1 MDKIN
6 IKHFAG
12 YVFTMVL
19 FTLVSSYLIIPFN
32 LDLQG
37 STLVLICLLQSI
49 LDILAFYLYTKF
61 VLKEPFK
68 EVFGLYFR
76 KLPKYALLGI
86 IALIAVLATIYLIS
100 FIPISNVPV
109 SFQKLYNTNIFT
121 LSCYAV
127 IIAPLREEFLFRG
140 VIQSLLTN
148 KTNPKLG
155 ILITSLVFT
164 GSHVVYTTAP
174 IMYVRLLL
182 LGLALSILKNNTK
195 SIIPGYITHLL
206 MNSIILLR

>member
-1 MDKIN
+1 MNKIN

-12 YVFTMVL
+12 YALTMVL
-19 FTLVSSYLIIPFN
+19 FTLIASSLIIPFN
-32 LDLQG
+32 LDLTG
-37 STLVLICLLQSI
+37 STLVYVCLGQSL
-49 LDILAFYLYTKF
+49 LDILSFYLYTKL
-61 VLKEPFK
+61 VMKESFK
-68 EVFGLYFR
+68 EVFGLYIK
-76 KLPKYALLGI
+76 KLPKYILLGVLALLS
-86 IALIAVLATIYLIS
+86 VLLLIYLIS
-100 FIPISNVPV
+100 FIPISSVPL
-109 SFQKLYNTNIFT
+109 SFQKLYNTNLFT

-127 IIAPLREEFLFRG
+127 IIAPPREEFLFRG

-148 KTNPKLG
+148 KTNSNLG
-155 ILITSLVFT
+155 IIITSLIFT
-164 GSHVVYTTAP
+164 GSHVVYSTAP

>member
-1 MDKIN
+1 MNKIN

-12 YVFTMVL
+12 YALTMVL
-19 FTLVSSYLIIPFN
+19 FTLIASSLIIPFN
-32 LDLQG
+32 LDLTG
-37 STLVLICLLQSI
+37 STLVYVCLGQSL
-49 LDILAFYLYTKF
+49 LDILSFYLYTKL
-61 VLKEPFK
+61 VMKESFK
-68 EVFGLYFR
+68 EVFGLYIK
-76 KLPKYALLGI
+76 KLPKYILLGVLALLS
-86 IALIAVLATIYLIS
+86 VLLLIYLIS
-100 FIPISNVPV
+100 FIPISSVPL
-109 SFQKLYNTNIFT
+109 SFQKLYNTNLFT

-148 KTNPKLG
+148 KTNSNLG
-155 ILITSLVFT
+155 IIITSLIFT
-164 GSHVVYTTAP
+164 GSHVVYSTAP

>member
-19 FTLVSSYLIIPFN
+19 FTLVSSYLIIPLN

-68 EVFGLYFR
+68 EVFGLYIR

-86 IALIAVLATIYLIS
+86 VALIAVLATIYLIS
-100 FIPISNVPV
+100 FLPLSNVPV

-127 IIAPLREEFLFRG
+127 IISPLREEFLFRG
-140 VIQSLLTN
+140 ILQSLLTN

-155 ILITSLVFT
+155 ILITSLIFT
-164 GSHVVYTTAP
+164 GSHVVYNTAP